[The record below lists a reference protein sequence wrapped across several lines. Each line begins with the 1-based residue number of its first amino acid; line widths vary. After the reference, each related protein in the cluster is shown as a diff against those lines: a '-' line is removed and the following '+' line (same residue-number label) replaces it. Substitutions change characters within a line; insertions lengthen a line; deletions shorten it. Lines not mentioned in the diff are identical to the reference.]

1 MSARHGRPPSQPDPR
16 AHGGTV
22 VPSSYQSTF
31 RADLTALY
39 ERLKPATIGCF
50 NPTELSFLPLL
61 TFVRGGSRVWF
72 IDWNAGHVQSLLA
85 GERTANG
92 CLACEADLDGGDV
105 CAAYVG
111 GASGSCCERA
121 ASLRG
126 DEICTQYSPGR
137 RLRVING
144 DSGRGRGAMFATR
157 AEGLVASAARPA
169 AAVEAALSLCQSSER
184 VEVPL
189 PLQDGSLDLAIAVL
203 TPARLLQ
210 HPFEYFRELLDR
222 RFGDL
227 ARRPSRALADKL
239 EELQLALFRVQL
251 DAHVREL
258 ARVLDARLG
267 RLYFA
272 TVPTE
277 KGHHGSWPLER
288 GVTECFDA
296 LARYFLFDFETFPA
310 EAFLRRAPEDR
321 AVVLQAALLQP
332 KPTQG
337 VTG

>member
-1 MSARHGRPPSQPDPR
+1 MSARRGRHTPPLPPR
-16 AHGGTV
+16 SHA
-22 VPSSYQSTF
+22 VPVAPTSYQSTF
-31 RADLTALY
+31 REDLTALY

-72 IDWNAGHVQSLLA
+72 IDWNAGHVRSLLA
-85 GERTANG
+85 GEHGAHG
-92 CLACEADLDGGDV
+92 CLACEAGSDGGDV
-105 CAAYVG
+105 CAAYVSG
-111 GASGSCCERA
+111 PSGSCCERS

-126 DEICTQYSPGR
+126 DETCTQFTPGR

-157 AEGLVASAARPA
+157 AEGMVARAAKPTI
-169 AAVEAALSLCQSSER
+169 AVDAALELCKSTAL

-227 ARRPSRALADKL
+227 ARRPSRALAGKL